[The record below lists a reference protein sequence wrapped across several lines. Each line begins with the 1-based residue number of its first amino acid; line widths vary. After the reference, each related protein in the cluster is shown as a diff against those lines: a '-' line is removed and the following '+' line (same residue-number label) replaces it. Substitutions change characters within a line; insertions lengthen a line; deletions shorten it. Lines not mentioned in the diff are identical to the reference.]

1 MVPDVERAAPLPVH
15 REGELVAAITHD
27 LRQPVTAVELNVAA
41 ALHFLQRQ
49 DPQTTEAIAAL
60 LDAQGQRD
68 RLREAIRALHA
79 LSERREPFSATVDA
93 AAIVWEV
100 VRLVAVEAQA
110 HHVPMRLV
118 LAPPVPPVAA
128 DGLMMRQALLNIA
141 LAAVEARRS
150 GPGAPVTVE
159 IRPAAAAATLE
170 IVVSYAGA
178 RPNPALLETWT
189 MTVARSVM
197 AGHAATLTLE
207 DDTTTSDVRIVTRWP
222 IGVDPDAASATP
234 DVAHSLTS

>member
-1 MVPDVERAAPLPVH
+1 MVPDVERAVPLPVH
-15 REGELVAAITHD
+15 RDGELVAAITHD

-49 DPQTTEAIAAL
+49 DPQMPEAIAAL
-60 LDAQGQRD
+60 LDAQGQRV

-110 HHVPMRLV
+110 HQVPMRLV
-118 LAPPVPPVAA
+118 LSPPVPPVAA

-150 GPGAPVTVE
+150 GAGSPVTVE
-159 IRPAAAAATLE
+159 VRPAASTLE
-170 IVVSYAGA
+170 VIVSYIGA
-178 RPNPALLETWT
+178 RPNAALLETWT
-189 MTVARSVM
+189 MTVARSVTV
-197 AGHAATLTLE
+197 GHTATLTLE
-207 DDTTTSDVRIVTRWP
+207 GDDAAGDVRLVMRWP
-222 IGVDPDAASATP
+222 IGVDPDVSNATQDAS
-234 DVAHSLTS
+234 HSLTS

>member
-1 MVPDVERAAPLPVH
+1 MVPDVERAVPLPVH
-15 REGELVAAITHD
+15 RDGELVAAITHD

-49 DPQTTEAIAAL
+49 DPQMPEAIAAL
-60 LDAQGQRD
+60 LDAQGQRV

-110 HHVPMRLV
+110 HQVPMRLV
-118 LAPPVPPVAA
+118 LSPPVPPVAA

-150 GPGAPVTVE
+150 GAGSPVTVE
-159 IRPAAAAATLE
+159 VRPAASTLE
-170 IVVSYAGA
+170 VIVSYIGA
-178 RPNPALLETWT
+178 RPNAALLETWT
-189 MTVARSVM
+189 MTVARSVTV
-197 AGHAATLTLE
+197 GHTATLTLE
-207 DDTTTSDVRIVTRWP
+207 GNDAASDVRLVTRWP
-222 IGVDPDAASATP
+222 IGVDPDVSTATP
-234 DVAHSLTS
+234 DTAHSLPS